1 MDMGL
6 KLKNRKV
13 WFTAYIV
20 YFILRF
26 HLPLVPLLRL
36 LYAGHDVVHLPCFMV
51 YLSYPFSWCSSLI
64 SVHATMKVTWLGKY

>member
-20 YFILRF
+20 YIFIHRF
-26 HLPLVPLLRL
+26 DVPLFF
-36 LYAGHDVVHLPCFMV
+36 Y
-51 YLSYPFSWCSSLI
+51 
-64 SVHATMKVTWLGKY
+64 